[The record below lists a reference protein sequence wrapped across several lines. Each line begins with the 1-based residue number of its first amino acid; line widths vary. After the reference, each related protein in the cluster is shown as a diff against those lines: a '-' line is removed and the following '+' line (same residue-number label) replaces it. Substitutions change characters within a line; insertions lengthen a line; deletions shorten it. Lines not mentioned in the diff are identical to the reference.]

1 MMRYKLIWI
10 LSPENNMKS
19 SSWTFLTTTSLD
31 QKNPSPATPKQM
43 KKRASRNKPIK
54 VRYISNPMRVKTC
67 ASKFRELVQELT
79 GQDAVDLELEPEFSP
94 SAVSDH
100 SPSPPPPE
108 TFAPHIPHQEPFDDL
123 VAGYYEPLDGEE
135 MFLSQM
141 SRVIIIMDVSHDHKR
156 RPEKT
161 PKQMKKTASSNK
173 PIKVRYISNTM
184 RVKTCASNF
193 PLLRAVSDDSSSRP
207 PPENLAP
214 RDLHQEPFD
223 DRVTGY
229 YEPLDGEEM
238 FMSGGFSGYFS
249 NEFYNVNVNGF
260 GKIYL
265 CEILGVFKGFEY
277 ISIQL
282 SNAIM

>member
-1 MMRYKLIWI
+1 
-10 LSPENNMKS
+10 MKS

-100 SPSPPPPE
+100 SPTPPPPE

-141 SRVIIIMDVSHDHKR
+141 SR
-156 RPEKT
+156 
-161 PKQMKKTASSNK
+161 
-173 PIKVRYISNTM
+173 
-184 RVKTCASNF
+184 
-193 PLLRAVSDDSSSRP
+193 
-207 PPENLAP
+207 
-214 RDLHQEPFD
+214 
-223 DRVTGY
+223 
-229 YEPLDGEEM
+229 
-238 FMSGGFSGYFS
+238 GFSGYFS
-249 NEFYNVNVNGF
+249 NEFYNFYNVNVDGF

-282 SNAIM
+282 SNAIMVHMFKLISSVY